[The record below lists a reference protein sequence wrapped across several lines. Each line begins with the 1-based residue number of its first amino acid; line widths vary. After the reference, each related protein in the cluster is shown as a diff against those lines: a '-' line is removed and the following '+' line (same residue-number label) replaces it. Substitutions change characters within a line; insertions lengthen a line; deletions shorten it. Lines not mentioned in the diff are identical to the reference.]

1 MRDPENPERRQGS
14 SRPLIH
20 GDMLLIAGTRPEA
33 LKLLPVAAAWPGHL
47 RCCWTG
53 QQQYLPE
60 EAAAL
65 PWQRLPALA
74 HPLRRR
80 DLEHSLA
87 TALIAFMRR
96 QRPAAV
102 LVQGDTASAF
112 AGAKAANAL
121 GLAVIH
127 LEAGLRSGSL
137 RSPFP
142 EEAYRRAIARLA
154 DLHLAPS
161 RRAAAQLALEGIA
174 AEAIAVVGS
183 TAVDG
188 LPAPSPRPL
197 LRSGELLVDVHRR
210 ENAGRSLD
218 QLASALRALARR
230 GWSVALAAHP
240 NQYWE
245 CRWTQALGEQHGVQ
259 RLQPMDRKAWLARAG
274 AARAVLSD
282 SGGASEELP
291 YLGVPLLLYR
301 RHSERTEAL
310 ESGHAR
316 WLPPQARGD
325 LDLRIERAVTA
336 EHWPEAWTR
345 APDSP
350 YGDGL
355 AGVRAAAAIA
365 QWWGRHRPAP
375 SVFAQLAPA

>member
-14 SRPLIH
+14 SRTLIH

-33 LKLLPVAAAWPGHL
+33 LKLLPLAAAWRGGL

-53 QQQYLPE
+53 QQPHLPE

-65 PWQRLPALA
+65 PWQRLPAPP

-80 DLEHSLA
+80 DLERSLA
-87 TALIAFMRR
+87 AALNAFMHR

-102 LVQGDTASAF
+102 VVQGDTASAF

-142 EEAYRRAIARLA
+142 EEAYRRSIARWT

-161 RRAAAQLALEGIA
+161 HRAATQLALEGIDA
-174 AEAIAVVGS
+174 DAIAVVGS
-183 TAVDG
+183 TAVDD
-188 LPAPSPRPL
+188 LPPVFERPVQA
-197 LRSGELLVDVHRR
+197 GELLVDVHRR

-218 QLASALRALARR
+218 HLAAALRTLVRK
-230 GWSVALAAHP
+230 GWPVALAAHP
-240 NQYWE
+240 NRYWE
-245 CRWTQALGEQHGVQ
+245 QRWSQSLGVDHGLQ
-259 RLQPMDRKAWLARAG
+259 RLPRMGRAAWLARAS

-325 LDLRIERAVTA
+325 LDQRIERALSA
-336 EHWPEAWTR
+336 GHWPEAWPR

-365 QWWGRHRPAP
+365 RWWGRRRLRP
-375 SVFAQLAPA
+375 SELAQLAPA